1 MKFCASL
8 LFSKSSTFKLKSSA
22 KTICLFT
29 VSFLEKRFLTLSW
42 RRPLSYRNQ
51 SIDLRIKSMDWFLYD
66 NGLRHERVKVVF
78 TSFYISIRGSIDCI
92 WNYILTLFISN
103 FCAKRLYY
111 FLIYAQILSPFG
123 GQQLVYK
130 YAYLPRLRF
139 FLIWCKTL

>member
-8 LFSKSSTFKLKSSA
+8 LFLKSSTFKLKSSA

-29 VSFLEKRFLTLSW
+29 VSFLEK
-42 RRPLSYRNQ
+42 N
-51 SIDLRIKSMDWFLYD
+51 LRSKSMDWFLYD

-139 FLIWCKTL
+139 FLI